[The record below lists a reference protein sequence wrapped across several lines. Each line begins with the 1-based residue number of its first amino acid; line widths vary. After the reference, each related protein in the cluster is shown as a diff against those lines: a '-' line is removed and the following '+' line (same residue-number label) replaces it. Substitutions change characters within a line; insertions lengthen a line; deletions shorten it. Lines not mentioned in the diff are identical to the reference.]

1 MWRIRCSA
9 GSLEEELLAESRKTR
24 PAEWRNERVVN
35 VTLSVW
41 RALVGS
47 YTETGLLASSVGTP
61 DSLCQALPLAR
72 DNRVAR
78 SGAFDVARDNS

>member
-1 MWRIRCSA
+1 MWRIRRSA
-9 GSLEEELLAESRKTR
+9 GSLEEQLLAELRNIR

-47 YTETGLLASSVGTP
+47 SSETKPLASSAGTP
-61 DSLCQALPLAR
+61 DSVCQALPLAR
-72 DNRVAR
+72 DNCVAWSR
-78 SGAFDVARDNS
+78 AFDVV